1 MLYFTFYIRRWGCFG
16 DILGLEA
23 DEELPTVWNDVEY
36 CWVAIISLVF
46 CMGRLRCEL
55 LNFFLGNES
64 VDEFFDDVLIFL
76 IHLLDGFELLD
87 EFGIG

>member
-46 CMGRLRCEL
+46 CEGLW
-55 LNFFLGNES
+55 
-64 VDEFFDDVLIFL
+64 V
-76 IHLLDGFELLD
+76 
-87 EFGIG
+87 

>member
-36 CWVAIISLVF
+36 CWVAIISLVIV
-46 CMGRLRCEL
+46 GL
-55 LNFFLGNES
+55 LGKRSSSSDILQNVVNQVKEM
-64 VDEFFDDVLIFL
+64 
-76 IHLLDGFELLD
+76 
-87 EFGIG
+87 

>member
-36 CWVAIISLVF
+36 CWVAIISFVVVWGWV
-46 CMGRLRCEL
+46 MMR
-55 LNFFLGNES
+55 
-64 VDEFFDDVLIFL
+64 VAEFFSW
-76 IHLLDGFELLD
+76 
-87 EFGIG
+87 